1 MPEERIREAL
11 KLGFMTFVLPESN
24 RKHLAQQIKD
34 KKDPLTTFK
43 FVKHIRELERV
54 IGKRTQA
61 ASKNGSSENR
71 STEKVDP
78 KLLFDN

>member
-1 MPEERIREAL
+1 
-11 KLGFMTFVLPESN
+11 MTFVLPESN
-24 RKHLAQQIKD
+24 RKHLAQQIKE

-43 FVKHIRELERV
+43 FVKHIRDLERV

-61 ASKNGSSENR
+61 ASKKGSS
-71 STEKVDP
+71 EKVDP